1 MAHELRAI
9 LRLVAGKEAQPSAAV
24 VDGCTLQSSCESGP
38 RVGYDGYKRRKGS
51 KVHVAVDTL
60 GHLLALKV
68 TAVGEQE
75 RVRVGELMTQ
85 VQPAAGGSVQV
96 AFADQGYTGAQPSQE
111 AAQQGVNLELVKLS
125 EAKKGFM
132 LLSKCWEV
140 QRTFGLQARSRRL
153 SRDYERLPNRPAGLN
168 WLAAVFLML
177 NNLF

>member
-51 KVHVAVDTL
+51 KVHVAVDAL

-85 VQPAAGGSVQV
+85 VQPATGGSVQV

-111 AAQQGVNLELVKLS
+111 AAQQGVNL
-125 EAKKGFM
+125 
-132 LLSKCWEV
+132 
-140 QRTFGLQARSRRL
+140 
-153 SRDYERLPNRPAGLN
+153 
-168 WLAAVFLML
+168 
-177 NNLF
+177 